1 MAEYRFE
8 DLGDDGFQH
17 MIQALLLHLHPD
29 LSVPPIR
36 QPDGGHD
43 AFELQDGSGVKVFSY
58 QVKWVRDQRQERDPV
73 KWLKGIIKDEA
84 HNLRR
89 MQARGTK
96 EWLLV
101 TNVPGT
107 AHEDTGRID
116 LLNAHLVEESE
127 RFGMKM
133 RAWWRNEVSRAVDS
147 APSELKFAY
156 PDMLLGADIIRSIT
170 QTQFMIERKNR
181 LSLVLRAVA
190 ANQRGQDSEVK
201 FKHGELEGVS
211 LNSLFIDVPA
221 VPVRKRPENESAS
234 LGSSTGVSLL
244 TSPGHNNSSV
254 ILGAPGQGKSTLIQF
269 ICQVHRSVF
278 LHADDDPMS
287 AIGAAPLNDIP
298 RIPYRI
304 DLRIYARWMGGY
316 DPLAGDDGATRR
328 GPGAPIGVES
338 FIARMMH
345 KDSGGAEVTP
355 DDVLFL
361 LDWLPSFVAFD
372 GLDEVGETTSRQK
385 VVDEIHSFQERSG
398 SYRAPTRIVVTAR
411 PSYASGAEPRDD
423 KFSYFELLPLTDD
436 LRNKYLERW
445 SSSQKL
451 SDQDAADVRRV
462 FKARSA
468 EPHVSELATNP
479 MQLAILLFLIYRRGE
494 SVPTNRTALYA
505 SYMELFLDRE
515 TAKNDVVKKH
525 RHTVERVTA
534 YIGWHLH
541 ADAESDG
548 GTGRATRAELIRLVK
563 YRLADLG
570 IDPSLANALFTAV
583 TQRVWVLTSRTD
595 EYFEFEVQPIREYFA
610 AKHLFTTA
618 PASPSGN
625 RVDRFER
632 MLALMHRPYWLNVTR
647 FMAGMF
653 DDGMISTVADKV
665 EDLFESAPRPFWSRR
680 VGKILLE
687 DGVFDAAARP
697 RRRVAVGAFD
707 ALGVV
712 ESEAM
717 ANPRPR
723 RASSYGQPSAEVIVD
738 FLRTCIVNQADA
750 PFAYKCAKVLGGV
763 SPSARDTLT
772 WWISEFDKTVDVT
785 LKERWLGLIWPL
797 GIAKSISSAQGH
809 ALSSC
814 SPTASLLLLEAGVG
828 AEPGSSLAA
837 EFLEL
842 VVSGEST
849 RPRGTSLAADLLSIC
864 DAFFLFSRGA
874 KNEPVSPEDELP
886 HSYEELPRFPRQSS
900 ALARMKNAPGLGER
914 LHQILQI
921 TAGRRGTTLMWSQLA
936 NVIEDEFGANW
947 LSTRIVIAAAANS
960 ALTNG
965 IAIRA
970 NQTERLAFGKNRT
983 ASALLEV
990 LLTKRSDGNWWASS
1004 GKQLTSL
1011 DDREAWLLGFI
1022 SCADDDTI
1030 LSMLEKAAEV
1040 KAAIPDA
1047 SLKKIIDALQ
1057 DIARTRVPLSPY
1069 VVGVAANEFPD
1080 LACLMLPLCHLGT
1093 LGFGADAIGAIV
1105 HNRPL
1110 IRTFVRAYWSVRE
1123 PGTPVTE
1130 EELELIAH
1138 CGPDFHFRPKALD
1151 FEQHVAEYILSEP
1164 ATYPTLVLAAADQAL
1179 SSSSKTLPLK
1189 DVAENEEWFVVPE

>member
-43 AFELQDGSGVKVFSY
+43 AFELQDGTGVKVFSY

-73 KWLKGIIKDEA
+73 KWLKGIIKDEE
-84 HNLRR
+84 HNLQR
-89 MQARGTK
+89 MQERGTK

-116 LLNAHLVEESE
+116 LLNAHLVEEGE

-181 LSLVLRAVA
+181 LSLILRAVA
-190 ANQRGQDSEVK
+190 ANQRGQDSEVR

-221 VPVRKRPENESAS
+221 APVRRRSGAASAYF
-234 LGSSTGVSLL
+234 GSSTGVGLL
-244 TSPGHNNSSV
+244 TGLGHNDSTV

-287 AIGAAPLNDIP
+287 AIGAAPLEDIP

-316 DPLAGDDGATRR
+316 DPLAGDDDATRR
-328 GPGAPIGVES
+328 EPGAPIGVES

-372 GLDEVGETTSRQK
+372 GLDEVAEATTRQK
-385 VVDEIHSFQERSG
+385 VVDEIHAFQERSG
-398 SYRAPTRIVVTAR
+398 SYRAETRIVVTAR

-451 SDQDAADVRRV
+451 TDQDAADVRRV

-515 TAKNDVVKKH
+515 TAKNDVVKRH
-525 RHTVERVTA
+525 RHTVERITA

-548 GTGRATRAELIRLVK
+548 GTGRATRAELIRLVR

-570 IDPSLANALFTAV
+570 LDPSLANTLFTAV
-583 TQRVWVLTSRTD
+583 TQRVWVITSRTD

-618 PASPSGN
+618 PASPSGKG
-625 RVDRFER
+625 VDRFDR

-665 EDLFESAPRPFWSRR
+665 EDLYESAPRPFWSRR

-697 RRRVAVGAFD
+697 RRRIAAGAFD

-712 ESEAM
+712 ESEAV

-723 RASSYGQPSAEVIVD
+723 RSSSYGQPSVEVIMD
-738 FLRTCIVNQADA
+738 FLRTCLVNQTDA
-750 PFAYKCAKVLGGV
+750 PLAYKCAKVLGAV
-763 SPSARDTLT
+763 SPSARGTLT
-772 WWISEFDKTVDVT
+772 WWNGEFDKTVDVT
-785 LKERWLGLIWPL
+785 RRERWLELIFPL
-797 GIAKSISSAQGH
+797 GIAKSITSAQGDG
-809 ALSSC
+809 LSNC
-814 SPTASLLLLEAGVG
+814 SPNSSLLLLEAGVG
-828 AEPGSSLAA
+828 AENGSRLAA

-842 VVSGEST
+842 VVSGAST
-849 RPRGTSLAADLLSIC
+849 RPRGTSLAADLLSVC

-874 KNEPVSPEDELP
+874 KNEAASPENELSLS
-886 HSYEELPRFPRQSS
+886 HEEPPTFPRQSS
-900 ALARMKNAPGLGER
+900 ALARMKSSPGLGER
-914 LHQILQI
+914 LHKILQI

-947 LSTRIVIAAAANS
+947 LSTRIVISAAANRG
-960 ALTNG
+960 LTKG
-965 IAIRA
+965 IATRA
-970 NQTERLAFGKNRT
+970 DQTDRSAFGQNRT

-990 LLTKRSDGNWWASS
+990 LFAKRSDGDWWVSS
-1004 GKQLTSL
+1004 AGQLTSL
-1011 DDREAWLLGFI
+1011 EDREAWLLSLI

-1030 LSMLEKAAEV
+1030 LSMLERAADV
-1040 KAAIPDA
+1040 KASIPDA
-1047 SLKKIIDALQ
+1047 SLKKIIDAIQ
-1057 DIARTRVPLSPY
+1057 EIARTRVPLSPY
-1069 VVGVAANEFPD
+1069 VVAVAANEFPD
-1080 LACLMLPLCHLGT
+1080 LACLMLPLCHLGA
-1093 LGFGADAIGAIV
+1093 LGFGPDATAAIAQNKLLV
-1105 HNRPL
+1105 
-1110 IRTFVRAYWSVRE
+1110 RTFVRAYWSARE

-1130 EELELIAH
+1130 EELQLIAH
-1138 CGPDFHFRPKALD
+1138 CGPDFHFRTKALD
-1151 FEQHVAEYILSEP
+1151 FEQHVAEYVLSEP
-1164 ATYPTLVLAAADQAL
+1164 ATYPTLVIAAADQAL
-1179 SSSSKTLPLK
+1179 SASSKALSLR
-1189 DVAENEEWFVVPE
+1189 DIAEKEEWFVVPE